1 MKKQPKSIDLTIF
14 QKTIRD
20 ELASHLEYLKGSKD
34 LFFDEELMKP
44 FDLISGAAF
53 LKQNGVQKIY
63 KLQPT
68 IQEATSNQVIFIVR
82 PYPDR
87 MKLIAKIIN
96 LDREKGVEKRY
107 HIVLTPKRLNT
118 CDLLLEQEGIY
129 GDVTIAEFNSDF
141 FQLDDDVLSLEMPLC
156 FKQFYAEKDTTWY
169 SSVARTLIMLQE
181 AFGTLADTFCF
192 GTSAKAIYELMQIMS
207 EGRNFNLPNGNEIGS
222 VIVLDRDVDY
232 ASLLCSQ
239 LTYEGL
245 VAERFGIKSSVGDF
259 PKEVTKTEQGIKLR
273 LNSSD
278 RVFFEIRGL
287 HISSI
292 FQVLSHKAKM
302 IQCGYDKRNDLDSV
316 SEMKQ
321 FVSEDLKRLRK
332 DHSSLAVHIGA
343 GEAIMSKWKS
353 DNFEECM
360 HIEQCLLYDVDFK
373 DSSSYV
379 ETCINRQADSLHC
392 LRLLCLLS
400 VAKGGLDPKLYKS
413 LKLQYL
419 QSFGYKHLLT
429 FKSLKDS
436 GLYTENTDRR
446 NIFPRVKKKFNL
458 IPKSPDTV
466 NLGIS
471 PSDVSYVFGGA
482 YTPFVTKLV
491 EQICA
496 KGLTTTLEES
506 LTSSGVSTF
515 KYKQGSSARANKS
528 TASSNTIL
536 IVFLGGCTHTEIN
549 ALRFIGVQL
558 GVRFV
563 ILTTAVVTAKE
574 VLETLSVSK

>member
-1 MKKQPKSIDLTIF
+1 MKKQPKSIDLSIF
-14 QKTIRD
+14 QKLARD
-20 ELASHLEYLKGSKD
+20 ELVSHLKFLEGGKD
-34 LFFDEELMKP
+34 LFFDEELMKS

-53 LKQNGVQKIY
+53 LKQNGVQKIF

-68 IQEATSNQVIFIVR
+68 LLDCTSNQVIFIVR
-82 PYPDR
+82 PYADR
-87 MKLIAKIIN
+87 MKLIAKIVN
-96 LDREKGVEKRY
+96 LDREKGIDKKY

-129 GDVTIAEFNSDF
+129 GDVTIAEFTLDF

-156 FKQFYAEKDTTWY
+156 YKQFYSEKDTTWFN
-169 SSVARTLIMLQE
+169 SIARTLITLQE
-181 AFGTLADTFCF
+181 AYGTIMDNYCF
-192 GTSAKAIYELMQIMS
+192 GSSARAIFDLMQMMS
-207 EGRNFNLPNGNEIGS
+207 EGRNFNLPDGNEIGS
-222 VIVLDRDVDY
+222 LIVLDRDLDY

-245 VAERFGIKSSVGDF
+245 IAERFGIKSSVGDF
-259 PKEVTKTEQGIKLR
+259 PKEVTKAEQGVKLR
-273 LNSSD
+273 LNSAD

-292 FQVLSHKAKM
+292 FTVLSHKAKM

-343 GEAIMSKWKS
+343 GEEIMTRWKAE
-353 DNFEECM
+353 NFEECM
-360 HIEQCLLYDVDFK
+360 HVEQCLLYDVDFK
-373 DSSSYV
+373 DSMSYV
-379 ETCINRQADSLHC
+379 ETSINKQADHTRC
-392 LRLLCLLS
+392 LRLMCLLS
-400 VAKGGLDPKLYKS
+400 VAKGGLDTKLFKS

-419 QSFGYKHLLT
+419 QTFGYKHLLT
-429 FKSLKDS
+429 FKSLQDA
-436 GLYTENTDRR
+436 GLYTENTDKR

-458 IPKSPDTV
+458 IPKSPENV
-466 NLGIS
+466 NLGAT
-471 PSDVSYVFGGA
+471 PTDVSYVFGGA
-482 YTPFVTKLV
+482 YIPFLVKLV
-491 EQICA
+491 EQISI
-496 KGLTTTLEES
+496 KGLTPTLDES
-506 LTSSGVSTF
+506 LTSSGVNTF
-515 KYKQGSSARANKS
+515 KYKHGASARSNKI

-536 IVFLGGCTHTEIN
+536 VVFLGGCTHTEIN

-563 ILTTAVVTAKE
+563 IVTSAVLTASE
-574 VLETLSVSK
+574 ILQTLSVS